1 MNLDFFLHTFEW
13 EVIMMKKYEKP
24 VVVVSDE
31 LSEGVYAASG
41 AGCYDVTA
49 TINQEN
55 QNGRMD
61 YRIIV
66 DAVHN
71 ADHVCERQL
80 LTVTFDI
87 PVTYSFSNGTLQGSA
102 TGNTIV
108 VAYTYHNNPSD
119 RIRLADLIVTCDKYP
134 QIVNVKLED

>member
-1 MNLDFFLHTFEW
+1 
-13 EVIMMKKYEKP
+13 MMKKYEKP
-24 VVVVSDE
+24 VVVVNDE

-71 ADHVCERQL
+71 ADHD
-80 LTVTFDI
+80 T

-119 RIRLADLIVTCDKYP
+119 RIRLADLIVTCDKFP